1 MNVLIVEDDPATG
14 ELIAAT
20 LRGFAHRIEVAQTFR
35 QAKELILKVVFNLVL
50 LDLRLTDSTPETSLE
65 RIPELRQIGTKV
77 VVLTGVETEALSGL
91 SLSAADGV
99 FYKGQPDLKQKL
111 RELCAA

>member
-20 LRGFAHRIEVAQTFR
+20 LRGFANRVEVAQTFS
-35 QAKELILKVVFNLVL
+35 QAKEWILKSVFNLVL
-50 LDLRLTDSTPETSLE
+50 LDLKLTDSTPAMSID
-65 RIPELRQIGTKV
+65 RIPELRQAGNKV
-77 VVLTGVETEALSGL
+77 VVLTGVDPEGLKDLSFA
-91 SLSAADGV
+91 SADGT

-111 RELCAA
+111 RELCA

>member
-20 LRGFAHRIEVAQTFR
+20 LRGFANRVEVAQTFS
-35 QAKELILKVVFNLVL
+35 QAKEWIFKAVFNLIL
-50 LDLRLTDSTPETSLE
+50 LDIGLTDSTPELSVE
-65 RIPELRQIGTKV
+65 RIPELRKTGTKV
-77 VVLTGVETEALSGL
+77 VVLTGVDPQRLAGL
-91 SLSAADGV
+91 SMVNADGV

-111 RELCAA
+111 QELCA